1 MKAMRKLLV
10 VLPVLLALAG
20 GCDATRRDFTVC
32 DHDYRSCS
40 RPDLTCN
47 YATGRCEP
55 FHDAA
60 TPDILA
66 SDAGPV
72 DLSESEAALAP
83 DAADAPSVVDVSP
96 VDTTSLDTGV
106 VDAPIVDVSIP
117 DTRVPDAAGTCA
129 VDNDC
134 FGVTSGSNCVNNKCV
149 ACKASS
155 QCNNDA
161 GVPFCSAQN
170 TCVSCAGVSGPDGGG
185 ACPATAPVCA
195 ATGSCVE
202 CVSNGDCPTAGKA
215 FCVQNKCQGCNVPG
229 ATASVPVSSGVDGGA
244 IDGGAIDSGAPD
256 AGASVGPCT
265 GATPVCATTGTIAGQ
280 CVGCVTITNDG
291 GVTSS
296 NCTGATPICNTIAT
310 PAIGNVPAI
319 PAYTCV
325 ACTSDTQCADKGV
338 GPGVCMFHQDGRCA
352 SDAETI
358 YVQNSATCSGGAGTI
373 ASPYCDSQAG
383 INAVT
388 ASKRVIVMSG
398 ANLYPVTSTATS
410 STGQI
415 TIIGQSTA
423 TTTAGA
429 FVGIHVTAGDV
440 YVRGLTIPSGTNAGL
455 TVDAGATLRMDRC
468 IVKGNV
474 GGGLI
479 VKSGANFDIANSV
492 FDNNGPGLVGTTT
505 TFGGIYLGGSAPSAG
520 PHRFWFNTVV
530 NNQDRGIICFDATQA
545 LTGMLLYGNT
555 NGDFLSCAMD
565 ATSKWSS
572 GSPTPSGASSDI
584 TNPALSSTYHLTT
597 ASKCRDFVSAST
609 AHPVDDMD
617 GELRPKPANGK
628 LDCGADEF

>member
-1 MKAMRKLLV
+1 MKVMRKLFV
-10 VLPVLLALAG
+10 VLPVLFALAG
-20 GCDATRRDFTVC
+20 GCDATRRDFTYC
-32 DHDYRSCS
+32 DIDYPSCT

-47 YATGRCEP
+47 YVTGLCEP

-60 TPDILA
+60 TPDTLA

-72 DLSESEAALAP
+72 DLPEGEAALAP
-83 DAADAPSVVDVSP
+83 DAADAPAVVDVSP
-96 VDTTSLDTGV
+96 ADTTSVDIGV
-106 VDAPIVDVSIP
+106 VDAPIVDVAIP

-134 FGVTSGSNCVNNKCV
+134 FGVARGAYCVNNKCV
-149 ACKASS
+149 ACKTSS

-202 CVSNGDCPTAGKA
+202 CVNNGDCPTAGKA
-215 FCVQNKCQGCNVPG
+215 FCVQNKCQGCNAPG
-229 ATASVPVSSGVDGGA
+229 ATASPPSSGGVDGGA
-244 IDGGAIDSGAPD
+244 IDGGAID

-265 GATPVCATTGTIAGQ
+265 GAKPVCATTGTIAGQ
-280 CVGCVTITNDG
+280 CVGCVTSSDCDG
-291 GVTSS
+291 T
-296 NCTGATPICNTIAT
+296 TPICNTA
-310 PAIGNVPAI
+310 N
-319 PAYTCV
+319 TCV
-325 ACTSDTQCADKGV
+325 ACTSDTQCSDKGV

-358 YVQNSATCSGGAGTI
+358 YVQNSAPCSGGAGTI

-398 ANLYPVTSTATS
+398 SNLYPVTSTATS

-415 TIIGQSTA
+415 SIIGQSTA

-440 YVRGLTIPSGTNAGL
+440 YVRGLTVAAGTNTGL

-468 IVKGNV
+468 IVKGNA

>member
-1 MKAMRKLLV
+1 MGRLLRFIERSRNGERGFLV
-10 VLPVLLALAG
+10 AVLILAG
-20 GCDATRRDFTVC
+20 CSFDTNELKGYPGIDSSTAVDGSSRGIDGSNGTADGRLDVAGSSAADAVGDSPL
-32 DHDYRSCS
+32 DSPLPS
-40 RPDLTCN
+40 P
-47 YATGRCEP
+47 
-55 FHDAA
+55 
-60 TPDILA
+60 
-66 SDAGPV
+66 
-72 DLSESEAALAP
+72 P
-83 DAADAPSVVDVSP
+83 DAAVDGSK
-96 VDTTSLDTGV
+96 DTSSGRASDLAGDTSSARDVGAGGSASTGG
-106 VDAPIVDVSIP
+106 IMS
-117 DTRVPDAAGTCA
+117 AGGITGSGGT
-129 VDNDC
+129 V
-134 FGVTSGSNCVNNKCV
+134 GVGGTMGTGGVASAGGGASGTGG
-149 ACKASS
+149 
-155 QCNNDA
+155 A
-161 GVPFCSAQN
+161 GVGGAGLGGLG
-170 TCVSCAGVSGPDGGG
+170 VGGSCAGVSGPDGGS
-185 ACPATAPVCA
+185 ACPVGTPVCA

-202 CVSNGDCPTAGKA
+202 CVSNSDCPTAGKA
-215 FCVQNKCQGCNVPG
+215 FCVQNQCQGCI
-229 ATASVPVSSGVDGGA
+229 AGGLT
-244 IDGGAIDSGAPD
+244 SQC
-256 AGASVGPCT
+256 S
-265 GATPVCATTGTIAGQ
+265 GATPICATTGTIAGQ
-280 CVGCVTITNDG
+280 CVGCV
-291 GVTSS
+291 S
-296 NCTGATPICNTIAT
+296 NTDCGTTTPICNGT
-310 PAIGNVPAI
+310 NV
-319 PAYTCV
+319 CV
-325 ACTSDTQCADKGV
+325 PCTSDTQCTT

-358 YVQNSATCSGGAGTI
+358 YVMNSATCSGGAGTI

-398 ANLYPVTSTATS
+398 SNLYPVTSTATS

-429 FVGIHVTAGDV
+429 FVGIHVAAGDV
-440 YVRGLTIPSGTNAGL
+440 YVRGLTVASGTNAGL

-468 IVKGNV
+468 IVKGNA

-492 FDNNGPGLVGTTT
+492 FDNNGPGLVGITTT
-505 TFGGIYLGGSAPSAG
+505 YGGIYLGGSAPSAG

-530 NNQDRGIICFDATQA
+530 NNQDRGIICFDTTQA
-545 LTGMLLYGNT
+545 LTGMLLFGNT

-572 GSPTPSGASSDI
+572 GSPTPSGVFSDI

>member
-10 VLPVLLALAG
+10 ILPSLLVLAG
-20 GCDATRRDFTVC
+20 GCDATRRDLTYC
-32 DHDYRSCS
+32 NETYKCRDGYTCS
-40 RPDLTCN
+40 LT
-47 YATGRCEP
+47 GVCEP
-55 FHDAA
+55 
-60 TPDILA
+60 
-66 SDAGPV
+66 SDAGPADALASDDGPV
-72 DLSESEAALAP
+72 DVPESEAALP
-83 DAADAPSVVDVSP
+83 IDAADAPAVVDVSP
-96 VDTTSLDTGV
+96 VDTLALDTSIIDV
-106 VDAPIVDVSIP
+106 AQIVDVATP

-134 FGVTSGSNCVNNKCV
+134 FGVASGSYCVNFRCV
-149 ACKASS
+149 ACKTAS

-161 GVPFCSAQN
+161 GVPFCSALN
-170 TCVSCAGVSGPDGGG
+170 TCVSCAGVSSPDGGG
-185 ACPATAPVCA
+185 
-195 ATGSCVE
+195 E
-202 CVSNGDCPTAGKA
+202 CVSNSDCPQSGGKA
-215 FCVQNKCQGCNVPG
+215 FCVENKCQGCNVSG
-229 ATASVPVSSGVDGGA
+229 ATASVPASGGV
-244 IDGGAIDSGAPD
+244 DGGAIDSGARD
-256 AGASVGPCT
+256 GGGSANVGPCPGT
-265 GATPVCATTGTIAGQ
+265 KPVCATTGTIVGQ
-280 CVGCVTITNDG
+280 CVGCVTSGDCAGT
-291 GVTSS
+291 
-296 NCTGATPICNTIAT
+296 TPICNTA
-310 PAIGNVPAI
+310 N
-319 PAYTCV
+319 TCV
-325 ACTSDTQCADKGV
+325 ACTSDSQCFDKGI

-352 SDAETI
+352 SDVETI
-358 YVQNSATCSGGAGTI
+358 YVKNSIATCSAGGGAGTA

-398 ANLYPVTSTATS
+398 SNLYPVTSTTTF

-415 TIIGQSTA
+415 TIISPSTA
-423 TTTAGA
+423 TAAATTAAGA
-429 FVGIHVTAGDV
+429 FAGIHVTAGDV
-440 YVRGLTIPSGTNAGL
+440 YVRGLVVANGINTGL

-468 IVKGNV
+468 IVNGNA

-505 TFGGIYLGGSAPSAG
+505 TFGGIYLGGAAPSAG

-597 ASKCRDFVSAST
+597 ASKCKDFVVAT
-609 AHPVDDMD
+609 LAHPFDDID

>member
-20 GCDATRRDFTVC
+20 GCDSTRRDFTYCNQDYQECGSKVC
-32 DHDYRSCS
+32 NLAS
-40 RPDLTCN
+40 
-47 YATGRCEP
+47 GRCENA
-55 FHDAA
+55 DASA
-60 TPDILA
+60 ADTFM
-66 SDAGPV
+66 SDDVPA
-72 DLSESEAALAP
+72 DLPASEAALP
-83 DAADAPSVVDVSP
+83 QDAGDAPVVVDVP
-96 VDTTSLDTGV
+96 PADTTPLDTGA
-106 VDAPIVDVSIP
+106 VDLPQIVDVFVP

-134 FGVTSGSNCVNNKCV
+134 FGVASGSYCVNNQCF
-149 ACKASS
+149 ACKTSS

-170 TCVSCAGVSGPDGGG
+170 TCVSCAGVSSPDGGN
-185 ACPATAPVCA
+185 ACPASAPVCA

-202 CVSNGDCPTAGKA
+202 CVSNSDCPQGGTKA
-215 FCVQNKCQGCNVPG
+215 FCVQNKCQGCNAPG
-229 ATASVPVSSGVDGGA
+229 ATASVPASGGTDGGSTDSGPP
-244 IDGGAIDSGAPD
+244 DGGGLAN
-256 AGASVGPCT
+256 VGPCPGT
-265 GATPVCATTGTIAGQ
+265 KPVCATTGTIAGQ
-280 CVGCVTITNDG
+280 CVGCVTSGDCSG
-291 GVTSS
+291 S
-296 NCTGATPICNTIAT
+296 TPVCNTA
-310 PAIGNVPAI
+310 NV
-319 PAYTCV
+319 CV
-325 ACTSDTQCADKGV
+325 PCTSDTQCTT

-358 YVQNSATCSGGAGTI
+358 YVQNSTATCSAGGGAGTA

-388 ASKRVIVMSG
+388 VSKRVIVMSG
-398 ANLYPVTSTATS
+398 SNLYPVTSTTTFS
-410 STGQI
+410 SGQI
-415 TIIGQSTA
+415 TLISPSIATAAA

-429 FVGIHVTAGDV
+429 FVGIHVTAGDI
-440 YVRGLTIPSGTNAGL
+440 YVRGLVVANGTNTGL

-468 IVKGNV
+468 IVKGNA

-479 VKSGANFDIANSV
+479 VKSGASFDIANSV
-492 FDNNGPGLVGTTT
+492 FDDNGPGLVGTTT
-505 TFGGIYLGGSAPSAG
+505 TFGGIYLGGAAPSAG

-530 NNQDRGIICFDATQA
+530 NNQDRGIICFDTTQT
-545 LTGMLLYGNT
+545 LTGMLLFGNT

-584 TNPALSSTYHLTT
+584 TNPALTSTDHLTSG
-597 ASKCRDFVSAST
+597 SKCRDFINASV
-609 AHPVDDMD
+609 AHPFDDID

-628 LDCGADEF
+628 LDCGADEY

>member
-10 VLPVLLALAG
+10 VLPVLLALTG
-20 GCDATRRDFTVC
+20 GCDSTRRDFTYC
-32 DHDYRSCS
+32 DKDYPGCS

-47 YATGRCEP
+47 YATGMCEP
-55 FHDAA
+55 FHDGG
-60 TPDILA
+60 TPDTLA
-66 SDAGPV
+66 SEAGPV
-72 DLSESEAALAP
+72 DLAESEAALAP
-83 DAADAPSVVDVSP
+83 DAKDAPAIVDVSP
-96 VDTTSLDTGV
+96 VDTNPPDASII
-106 VDAPIVDVSIP
+106 DAPIVDVAIP

-134 FGVTSGSNCVNNKCV
+134 FGVASGAFCVNTRCA
-149 ACKASS
+149 ACKTSL

-170 TCVSCAGVSGPDGGG
+170 TCVSCASISGADGGS
-185 ACPATAPVCA
+185 ACPASTPVCA
-195 ATGSCVE
+195 ASGSCVE
-202 CVSNGDCPTAGKA
+202 CVGNSDCPQSGSKA
-215 FCVQNKCQGCNVPG
+215 FCVQNKCQGCNAPG
-229 ATASVPVSSGVDGGA
+229 ATASAPIRGGADGGSVDGG
-244 IDGGAIDSGAPD
+244 GAPD
-256 AGASVGPCT
+256 GGASVGPCIGT
-265 GATPVCATTGTIAGQ
+265 TPVCAISAPITGQ
-280 CVGCVTITNDG
+280 CVGCVSNSDCG
-291 GVTSS
+291 G
-296 NCTGATPICNTIAT
+296 GAPICN
-310 PAIGNVPAI
+310 GSNV
-319 PAYTCV
+319 CV
-325 ACTSDTQCADKGV
+325 PCTSDTQCTT

-358 YVQNSATCSGGAGTI
+358 YVKNSATCSGGAGTSV
-373 ASPYCDSQAG
+373 SPYCDSQAAV
-383 INAVT
+383 NAVT
-388 ASKRVIVMSG
+388 AGKRVIVMSG
-398 ANLYPVTSTATS
+398 SNLYPVTSTVMS

-415 TIIGQSTA
+415 SIISPSTATVAA

-440 YVRGLTIPSGTNAGL
+440 YVRGLTVSGGSNAGFA
-455 TVDAGATLRMDRC
+455 VDAGATLRMDRC
-468 IVKGNV
+468 IVKGNA

-479 VKSGANFDIANSV
+479 VKSGADFDIANSV

-505 TFGGIYLGGSAPSAG
+505 TFGGVYLGGAAPTTG

-530 NNQDRGIICFDATQA
+530 NNQDRGIICFDTTQA

-572 GSPTPSGASSDI
+572 GSPTPVGASSDI

-597 ASKCRDFVSAST
+597 PSKCRDFVAASV

-617 GELRPKPANGK
+617 GEARPKPANGK

>member
-20 GCDATRRDFTVC
+20 GCDATRRDFTYC
-32 DHDYRSCS
+32 NATYHDCNKGY
-40 RPDLTCN
+40 TCN
-47 YATGRCEP
+47 YTTGMCELS
-55 FHDAA
+55 DGG
-60 TPDILA
+60 TPDALA
-66 SDAGPV
+66 SEAGPV
-72 DLSESEAALAP
+72 DLPESEAALAP
-83 DAADAPSVVDVSP
+83 EAPDAPAVVDVWS
-96 VDTTSLDTGV
+96 VDTASLDTGSI
-106 VDAPIVDVSIP
+106 DAPQIVDVSVP

-134 FGVTSGSNCVNNKCV
+134 FGVASGSYCVNNKCV
-149 ACKASS
+149 ACKTSS

-170 TCVSCAGVSGPDGGG
+170 TCVSCAGIGGPDGGG

-202 CVSNGDCPTAGKA
+202 CVNNGDCPTAGKA

-229 ATASVPVSSGVDGGA
+229 ATASVPAGGSADGGAVDGGA
-244 IDGGAIDSGAPD
+244 PDGGS
-256 AGASVGPCT
+256 ASVGPCT

-280 CVGCVTITNDG
+280 CVGCVTSGD
-291 GVTSS
+291 
-296 NCTGATPICNTIAT
+296 CTGTTPICNTA
-310 PAIGNVPAI
+310 N
-319 PAYTCV
+319 TCV
-325 ACTSDTQCADKGV
+325 ACTSDTQCSDKGV

-398 ANLYPVTSTATS
+398 SNLYPVTSTATS

-415 TIIGQSTA
+415 SIIGQSTA

-429 FVGIHVTAGDV
+429 FVGIHVTAGDL
-440 YVRGLTIPSGTNAGL
+440 YVRGLTVASGTNAGL

-468 IVKGNV
+468 IVKGNA

-530 NNQDRGIICFDATQA
+530 NNQDRGIICFDTTQA